1 MFSQKIQTVYAKC
14 DLICHR
20 NKTEITFSGRPREI
34 HIFKLKIFSK
44 LSIIKTI
51 LNLKMLNNFQALR
64 YSRSLGRVIG
74 WGRQGRCSSPKK
86 TNFWSNL
93 YSAKIKKRTRCGKT
107 HFLSIYRILVKIGF
121 FFNFCHILASKSR
134 IYLFMY

>member
-1 MFSQKIQTVYAKC
+1 MIEKRKLTKNAEKIEK
-14 DLICHR
+14 
-20 NKTEITFSGRPREI
+20 NKTEITFSDRPREI

-74 WGRQGRCSSPKK
+74 WGREGVALQRKLISGAIFTAQKLKNVHAVARLIFCPFIE
-86 TNFWSNL
+86 FWS
-93 YSAKIKKRTRCGKT
+93 K
-107 HFLSIYRILVKIGF
+107 
-121 FFNFCHILASKSR
+121 
-134 IYLFMY
+134 